1 MYIDVSGW
9 EVFIFLCCTMVSG
22 IISGYLMCLENVRRE
37 KRNGSKRSTDESKS

>member
-22 IISGYLMCLENVRRE
+22 IISGYLMCLNHERRE
-37 KRNGSKRSTDESKS
+37 KEDECK